1 MNKDLEQFENR
12 SDDWLAKQR
21 NIENENYD
29 FNERNLIEAT
39 SRGW

>member
-21 NIENENYD
+21 NIENRPTHSSPTEKI
-29 FNERNLIEAT
+29 FNIVFLK
-39 SRGW
+39 